1 MNNIVLIGP
10 SMVLGSCYLMLVS
23 LITLASFVMVC
34 VSPFFNGYFSTIFLI
49 FGALFLSK
57 VKAEKTEKP
66 TTYLSKH

>member
-1 MNNIVLIGP
+1 
-10 SMVLGSCYLMLVS
+10 MLVS

-57 VKAEKTEKP
+57 VSSEKRE
-66 TTYLSKH
+66 

>member
-1 MNNIVLIGP
+1 
-10 SMVLGSCYLMLVS
+10 MLVS

-57 VKAEKTEKP
+57 VSAEKTGKL